1 MKPASRTISR
11 RALSCGALAL
21 LLAGSASAQTTLLTD
36 SFDESPA
43 NEVAETFNANLAATQ
58 AGTLAPVA
66 YNIHSGNS
74 NAAQHG
80 NGGSNM
86 TLATFPLPDGRGF
99 GRVSL
104 ANDFATQANAADQP
118 LQVSFTIRDV
128 FGYTADPTRWVSFS
142 MGSTANQFI
151 TDHSIGVLFRANG
164 ATQTLAGGTQ
174 LGGTPD
180 WNANDLVTITLS
192 GTGGVGSAFSANG
205 SEATIKIGANTIG
218 TFALPQQT
226 NAFMTFSAYNDVSI
240 PTGTFGGGNID
251 NLSISLIA
259 PNPDY
264 DTWAESF
271 TPPIGLPAAD
281 DDNDGLS
288 NEQEYAF
295 GLLPNSGA
303 SVNPIAVPL
312 DQATGTFS
320 YTRRDST
327 LTPLNYSVWFS
338 TDLAEWTED
347 SGATEGESVLN
358 GDVETVPVTLSALPG
373 DPLPAKLFIQV
384 RAD

>member
-1 MKPASRTISR
+1 
-11 RALSCGALAL
+11 
-21 LLAGSASAQTTLLTD
+21 
-36 SFDESPA
+36 
-43 NEVAETFNANLAATQ
+43 
-58 AGTLAPVA
+58 
-66 YNIHSGNS
+66 
-74 NAAQHG
+74 
-80 NGGSNM
+80 
-86 TLATFPLPDGRGF
+86 
-99 GRVSL
+99 
-104 ANDFATQANAADQP
+104 
-118 LQVSFTIRDV
+118 
-128 FGYTADPTRWVSFS
+128 
-142 MGSTANQFI
+142 
-151 TDHSIGVLFRANG
+151 
-164 ATQTLAGGTQ
+164 LAGGTQ

-295 GLLPNSGA
+295 GLLPDSGA
-303 SVNPIAVPL
+303 SVNPIVAPL

-338 TDLAEWTED
+338 TDLAAWTED
-347 SGATEGESVLN
+347 IGATEGVPVLN
-358 GDVETVPVTLSALPG
+358 GEVETVPVTLSALPG
-373 DPLPAKLFIQV
+373 DSLPAKLFIQV

>member
-36 SFDESPA
+36 SFDTVGVGGA
-43 NEVAETFNANLAATQ
+43 FNDSGALAADQT
-58 AGTLAPVA
+58 GTLAPLSYSRVVT
-66 YNIHSGNS
+66 GFGWEGFV
-74 NAAQHG
+74 QRG
-80 NGGSNM
+80 NGAEMLLAGNDGSYNGQVFASLDHNFAADAN
-86 TLATFPLPDGRGF
+86 TLNSPLEIKFNLVVTD
-99 GRVSL
+99 S
-104 ANDFATQANAADQP
+104 ANDSNWG
-118 LQVSFTIRDV
+118 TIALGTSQNQFVND
-128 FGYTADPTRWVSFS
+128 
-142 MGSTANQFI
+142 TANKF
-151 TDHSIGVLFRANG
+151 SSLFRDN
-164 ATQTLAGGTQ
+164 GGTQ
-174 LGGTPD
+174 QFASGPNIGD
-180 WNANDLVTITLS
+180 DLFQFVDGDEITLLLS
-192 GTGGVGSAFSANG
+192 DTAGTGSAFNGNG
-205 SEATIKIGANTIG
+205 SVAKMYVNGDLKATFTDLGLGANDGYISFQAYG
-218 TFALPQQT
+218 TKAR
-226 NAFMTFSAYNDVSI
+226 YN
-240 PTGTFGGGNID
+240 
-251 NLSISLIA
+251 NLAITATAATVPS
-259 PNPDY
+259 DY

-295 GLLPNSGA
+295 GLLPDSGA
-303 SVNPIAVPL
+303 SVNPIVAPL

-338 TDLAEWTED
+338 TDLAAWTED
-347 SGATEGESVLN
+347 IGATEGVPVLN
-358 GDVETVPVTLSALPG
+358 GEVETVPVTLSALPG